1 MYEGNAE
8 EIIREYDRYVAKHVS
23 EPFPIVLTRG
33 EGVYLT
39 DIEGKRYL
47 DFWAG
52 IATVNVGHG
61 NPMVQEAVRK
71 QMDELVH
78 CASMSYYTLPAI
90 DLAKKLCEVAPVQPC
105 KALFLTSGSEAT
117 DVMTKVARRGS
128 GKHKIITLFGAYHGR
143 TTGAHSIAGPT
154 ATYHKSPALGPYAA
168 GAIQVPAPYCYRCV
182 LGLVYPECGLQCAK
196 MIEAFIEHGTQG
208 DVAAFFAEPIS
219 GVGGIVTPPQDYF
232 KEVKK
237 ILDRH
242 GILLALDEVQTG
254 LGRTGKLWGSETFEV
269 RPDIVTLAKALGN
282 GYPIAA
288 VLAAPN
294 LTDALKPGDHY
305 STWGANPVMCAA
317 ASATLDYITEN
328 RLWENADR
336 IGQLILRG
344 LRELEEHYG
353 LIGDVRG
360 RGLMI
365 GVEIVKD
372 KKSKEPGPEECAALR
387 RSCADKGL
395 IVGTGGWYRNVI
407 RVQPPLVIKEEHV
420 DEGLKAF
427 EEALKVVDS
436 SR

>member
-1 MYEGNAE
+1 MYEGDAD
-8 EIIREYDRYVAKHVS
+8 EIIGEYDRYVAKRVS
-23 EPFPIVLTRG
+23 EPFPIVLTHG

-52 IATVNVGHG
+52 IATVNAGHG
-61 NPMVQEAVRK
+61 NPTVQEAVRK

-78 CASMSYYTLPAI
+78 CASMSYYTLPAL

-117 DVMTKVARRGS
+117 DVMLKVARRGT
-128 GKHKIITLFGAYHGR
+128 GRHELITLFGAYHGR
-143 TTGAHSIAGPT
+143 TMGAHSIAGPT
-154 ATYHKSPALGPYAA
+154 ATYRKSPALGPYAA
-168 GAIQVPAPYCYRCV
+168 GGIQVPAPYCYRCL
-182 LGLVYPECGLQCAK
+182 LGLEYPKCGLQCAK
-196 MIEAFIEHGTQG
+196 TVEAFIEYGTQG

-219 GVGGIVTPPQDYF
+219 GVGGIVVPPQDYF

-254 LGRTGKLWGSETFEV
+254 LGRTGKLWGSEAFEV
-269 RPDIVTLAKALGN
+269 QPDIVTLAKALGN

-288 VLAAPN
+288 VLARIN
-294 LTDALKPGDHY
+294 LADALEPGDHY

-317 ASATLDYITEN
+317 ASATLDYVIEN

-336 IGQLILRG
+336 MGEKMLRG
-344 LRELEEHYG
+344 LRELEGRYD
-353 LIGDVRG
+353 LMGDVRG

-365 GVEIVKD
+365 GIEIVKD
-372 KKSKEPGPEECAALR
+372 KETKEPGPEKCSALR

-395 IVGTGGWYRNVI
+395 IVGVGGWHRNVI
-407 RVQPPLVIKEEHV
+407 RIQPPLVIGEEHV
-420 DEGLKAF
+420 DEGLRIL
-427 EEALKVVDS
+427 EEALREVDS
-436 SR
+436 GR